1 MLQEVLRANIET
13 KLNANTVATVSSPS
27 NNVLFVMG
35 QYYQDET
42 QEPNESDFIYNIE
55 NGYKTIDATYVP
67 CSMRFQAEYTPLYGT
82 KTGSATIPVD
92 FFVAY
97 DVDFQSK
104 LSALNQVI
112 ASIVGNVEDVV
123 DDTDTYHTVWNMT
136 ALQDLGKVFVFNGT
150 RFIGI
155 TTTISIE
162 FSDSFHYGNE
172 YTIALNEQDI
182 KFISFKSER
191 VGQEDVPQI
200 LGDTEAKGG
209 VQTNARTYTLSC
221 YVDAYIS
228 ALLDGWETAYA
239 QDTVYQIEYDS
250 PTLSAPLELSVR
262 IKDYVYNLEKGEK
275 VSVTI
280 SFIMS
285 DTAFVETAYAIT
297 YVLNGGTNNV
307 GNPATF
313 TQDDVPV
320 TLLAP
325 TRSGATFDA
334 WYEEAGFTNVITQL
348 TALAADTV
356 YAKWNLITYTVT
368 YNLDGG
374 TNDVSNPATFDVED
388 LPITL
393 ADATKALFTF
403 GGWFSEPNGA
413 GTEYTGI
420 TTIGNKTFYAY
431 WIE

>member
-104 LSALNQVI
+104 LTALNQVI

-136 ALQDLGKVFVFNGT
+136 ALTDMGKVFVFNGT

-172 YTIALNEQDI
+172 YTIELNEQDI
-182 KFISFKSER
+182 NFISFKSER

-285 DTAFVETAYAIT
+285 DTAFVETSYAIT
-297 YVLNGGTNNV
+297 YVLNGGVNNV

-325 TRSGATFDA
+325 TRSGATFAA

-374 TNDVSNPATFDVED
+374 TNDVSNPATFDVTD

-403 GGWFSEPNGA
+403 GGWFSEAGGA

-420 TTIGNKTFYAY
+420 TTIGNKVFYAY
-431 WIE
+431 WI

>member
-104 LSALNQVI
+104 LTALNQVI

-136 ALQDLGKVFVFNGT
+136 ALTDMGKVFVFNGT

-172 YTIALNEQDI
+172 YTIELNEQDI
-182 KFISFKSER
+182 NFISFKSER

-285 DTAFVETAYAIT
+285 DTAFVETSYAIT
-297 YVLNGGTNNV
+297 YVLNGGVNNV

-325 TRSGATFDA
+325 TRSGATFAA

-374 TNDVSNPATFDVED
+374 TNNGSNPATFDVYD

-393 ADATKALFTF
+393 ADATKAFFTF
-403 GGWFSEPNGA
+403 GGWFSEAGGA

-420 TTIGNKTFYAY
+420 TTIGNKVFYAY
-431 WIE
+431 WI